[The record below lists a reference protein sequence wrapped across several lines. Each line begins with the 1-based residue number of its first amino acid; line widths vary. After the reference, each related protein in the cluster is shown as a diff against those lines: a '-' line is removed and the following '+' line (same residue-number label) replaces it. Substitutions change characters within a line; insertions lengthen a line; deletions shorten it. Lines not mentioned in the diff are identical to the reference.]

1 MAGPNASDTGRSRA
15 EEFLPHAE
23 FRAREK
29 PAGIGASVVYSS
41 FDRGRYVWDCIV
53 TDGNEWNYVSVVGV
67 DVGPHP
73 NLSAED
79 VEQGVERFAAT
90 LPAAYRIRHLIN
102 AAPLH
107 IDRDG
112 NVSD

>member
-1 MAGPNASDTGRSRA
+1 MAGSDASDTGRALA
-15 EEFLPHAE
+15 EEFLPHAQ
-23 FRAREK
+23 FRAHEA
-29 PAGIGASVVYSS
+29 PAGIGASVVHSS
-41 FDRGRYVWDCIV
+41 FDRGQYVWECIV
-53 TDGNEWNYVSVVGV
+53 TDGSEWKYVSVVGV

-73 NLSAED
+73 NLSTED

-90 LPAAYRIRHLIN
+90 LPAPYRIGHLIN
-102 AAPLH
+102 ASPLH

>member
-1 MAGPNASDTGRSRA
+1 MAGFEAADPARSRA
-15 EEFLPHAE
+15 AEFLPHAQA
-23 FRAREK
+23 RAREK
-29 PAGIGASVVYSS
+29 PAGIGASVVDSN
-41 FDRGRYVWDCIV
+41 FGRGRYVWDCIV
-53 TDGNEWNYVSVVGV
+53 TDGSEWTYVSVAGV

-90 LPAAYRIRHLIN
+90 LPATGRIRHLIN
-102 AAPLH
+102 ASPLH

-112 NVSD
+112 HVSD